1 MENLDKRIGFAG
13 LGLMGRGMA
22 ENLLAKG
29 YALTLLGHRRRENIE
44 ALKARGAREADTP
57 KALATDSDVVILCVT
72 GTPQVEEVVLGTDG
86 VLAGARQGLMVI
98 DCSTSEPDSTR
109 KIAARL
115 AEKGAVLVD
124 APLART
130 PREAAE
136 GRLNAMV
143 GAAEGDFARARPV
156 LEAFCENIFHMGPV
170 GAGHKAKLL
179 NNYITMG
186 QAAMI
191 AEAMHGCRALD
202 VPMERFFELVS
213 AGGGN
218 SGIFQMVAGS
228 ILSGDMDG
236 LNFAIRN
243 AAKDLAYHSRMR
255 EGAGLDAGIGGT
267 VSARF
272 AEALEN
278 GLGDLTVGHLF
289 AFEDSRPSAGRT
301 ETGTHS

>member
-1 MENLDKRIGFAG
+1 MENLDNRIGFVG
-13 LGLMGRGMA
+13 LGLMGRGMS
-22 ENLLAKG
+22 ENLLRKG
-29 YALTLLGHRRRENIE
+29 YPLSVLGHLKRENVE
-44 ALKARGAREADTP
+44 ALAALGAREMDSP
-57 KALATDSDVVILCVT
+57 KALAMNSDIVILCVT
-72 GTPQVEEVVLGTDG
+72 GTPQVEEVVLGADG
-86 VLAGARQGLMVI
+86 VLAGARPGLMVI
-98 DCSTSEPDSTR
+98 DCSTSEPASTL

-130 PREAAE
+130 PKEAAE
-136 GRLNAMV
+136 GRLNTMV
-143 GAAEGDFARARPV
+143 GASEEDFARARPV
-156 LEAFCENIFHMGPV
+156 LAAFCENIFHMGPV

-191 AEAMHGCRALD
+191 AEAMHGCRTLD
-202 VPMERFFELVS
+202 VPMDRFFELVS

-243 AAKDLAYHSRMR
+243 AAKDLTYHNRMR
-255 EGAGLDAGIGGT
+255 EDAGLDAGIGGSI
-267 VSARF
+267 SARF
-272 AEALEN
+272 VEALDH
-278 GLGDLTVGHLF
+278 GLGDRTVGHLF
-289 AFEDSRPSAGRT
+289 AFENARPSAGRK
-301 ETGTHS
+301 ETGTH

>member
-1 MENLDKRIGFAG
+1 MENLDKKIGFVG
-13 LGLMGRGMA
+13 LGLMGRGMS
-22 ENLLAKG
+22 ENLLRAG
-29 YALTLLGHRRRENIE
+29 HSLTVLGHLKRENVE
-44 ALKARGAREADTP
+44 ALVALGARETESA
-57 KALATDSDVVILCVT
+57 KSLATNADAVILCVT
-72 GTPQVEEVVLGTDG
+72 GTPQVEEVVLGSDG
-86 VLAGARQGLMVI
+86 ILAGARPGLMVI
-98 DCSTSEPDSTR
+98 DCSTSEPASTV

-115 AEKGAVLVD
+115 KEKGAVLVD

-136 GRLNAMV
+136 GRLNTMV
-143 GAAEGDFARARPV
+143 GASDEDFARAKPV
-156 LEAFCENIFHMGPV
+156 LSSFCENIFHMGPV

-191 AEAMHGCRALD
+191 AEAMHGCRTLD
-202 VPMERFFELVS
+202 VPMRRFFELVS

-243 AAKDLAYHSRMR
+243 AAKDLTYHSRMR
-255 EGAGLDAGIGGT
+255 EDAGLDAGIGGA

-272 AEALEN
+272 VEALDN
-278 GLGDLTVGHLF
+278 GLGDRTVGHLF
-289 AFEDSRPSAGRT
+289 AFEDTRPSSGRKK
-301 ETGTHS
+301 TGAP